1 MPAGADRWQ
10 SHRPHP
16 GAQQRNAQRYAV
28 VDATVLLRTPRP
40 ASRSDLDARSS
51 RFAWRAASVGLPGP
65 PPVRRRH
72 IATSHAVGNLTGLH
86 PPARCG
92 APDTFT
98 HALFSSALRG
108 VRTNCHT
115 QDLTIQRASAS
126 GFNTRPPARAKRER
140 VMPLGR
146 VRLVAKPHK
155 NVNINEIVNRTNSKY
170 E

>member
-1 MPAGADRWQ
+1 M
-10 SHRPHP
+10 
-16 GAQQRNAQRYAV
+16 RNDTSWSTQPFCS
-28 VDATVLLRTPRP
+28 VLHAPRP
-40 ASRSDLDARSS
+40 VHTSMRVRHALHGERHRSGYPPTARSTS
-51 RFAWRAASVGLPGP
+51 PHRRIAASPH
-65 PPVRRRH
+65 RR
-72 IATSHAVGNLTGLH
+72 IAASPHRRIAASYAVGNLTGLH

-126 GFNTRPPARAKRER
+126 GFNNLQPARAKRER
-140 VMPLGR
+140 VMPPGR
-146 VRLVAKPHK
+146 VRLVAKPHT

>member
-1 MPAGADRWQ
+1 MAIASSASGRAA
-10 SHRPHP
+10 
-16 GAQQRNAQRYAV
+16 AQC
-28 VDATVLLRTPRP
+28 ATIRSGRRIRSAPYSTRRVPFTPRCAFVTLCMP
-40 ASRSDLDARSS
+40 SGIGRATRPTARSTS
-51 RFAWRAASVGLPGP
+51 PH
-65 PPVRRRH
+65 RR

-86 PPARCG
+86 PAARCG

-115 QDLTIQRASAS
+115 QDLTIQGASAS

-140 VMPLGR
+140 VMPPGR
-146 VRLVAKPHK
+146 VRLVAKPHT